1 MSYLVLQN
9 INKSYGK
16 QKILQ
21 NINFS
26 IEKGSF
32 ITLLGPSGCGK
43 STLLRCLA
51 GLENIDSGDMIL
63 EGSSIKGIKP
73 RNRNMGMI
81 FQQYSLFP
89 TMTVYENI
97 AFGLSRKELTKKEI
111 ELKVTEALD
120 IVDLKGYEKKY
131 PSQLSGGEKQRVAIG
146 RSIVTN
152 PKIMLYDEPLS
163 AIDAKLR
170 KELQMRIKNI
180 HEKMHMTSIFVTHD
194 QQEAMVLSD
203 KIFIMNEGSII
214 QDDSPINIYN
224 MPKTYFAAQ
233 FIGDYNLFSEEDFL
247 RVFQRQSPSPYA
259 AIRPE
264 IIKIF
269 PKNTEEGILE
279 GKLYTGI
286 ILDIIPHG
294 NFIQYI
300 VNINDYILK
309 VHRVND
315 HTESFEKG
323 ENIYL
328 KINYEDIVHL
338 SK

>member
-63 EGSSIKGIKP
+63 EGSSIKGVKP

-180 HEKMHMTSIFVTHD
+180 HEKMQMTSIFVTHD

-247 RVFQRQSPSPYA
+247 RVFQRQSPSPYV

-269 PKNTEEGILE
+269 PKDTKEGISKDELH
-279 GKLYTGI
+279 TGI

-315 HTESFEKG
+315 HTESFTKG